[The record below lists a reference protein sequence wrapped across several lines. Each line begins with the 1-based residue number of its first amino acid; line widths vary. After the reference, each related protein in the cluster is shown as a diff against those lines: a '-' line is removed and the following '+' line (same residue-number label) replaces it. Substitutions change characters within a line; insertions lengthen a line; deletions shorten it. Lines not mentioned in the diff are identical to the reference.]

1 MSRRS
6 AAFLPVVVG
15 AALMQLLTACGGGGA
30 GGDDASSVPATLHD
44 GAIELSQ
51 ATVPAGRVRLMVE
64 NQGTMTH
71 EIEVF
76 AGDDTEIPVSNNVAD
91 TSGMELVDEV
101 EDIAPGL
108 TPTLDLDL
116 EPGDYVVICNLPGHY
131 EMGMVTKLTVT
142 G

>member
-1 MSRRS
+1 MSRGYRS
-6 AAFLPVVVG
+6 LSALVVV
-15 AALMQLLTACGGGGA
+15 LSLLSAACGGGGSGA
-30 GGDDASSVPATLHD
+30 ESTTVSATLHD
-44 GAIELSQ
+44 GAIELSPT
-51 ATVPAGRVRLMVE
+51 TVPAGRVSLQVD

-76 AGDDTEIPVSNNVAD
+76 AGAGADLPVSNNVAD

-116 EPGDYVVICNLPGHY
+116 QPGRYLVICNLPGHY
-131 EMGMVTKLTVT
+131 QMGMVTELTVT